1 MPDYDEAYRA
11 FVDLL
16 RSYLPLAGPSALDL
30 SSELVDLGLDS
41 LNTVEI
47 VVRLEEEF
55 GIELPDEELTVETFE
70 TVGSLWSLV
79 AATLNRWTTTTT
91 AGG

>member
-1 MPDYDEAYRA
+1 MPDYDEAYQA
-11 FVDLL
+11 FADLL
-16 RSYLPLAGPSALDL
+16 RSYLPLAGPTSLDL
-30 SSELVDLGLDS
+30 SSGLVDLGLDS

-55 GIELPDEELTVETFE
+55 GIELSDEDLTVEAFE

-79 AATLNRWTTTTT
+79 AATLHRSAVAT
-91 AGG
+91 GR